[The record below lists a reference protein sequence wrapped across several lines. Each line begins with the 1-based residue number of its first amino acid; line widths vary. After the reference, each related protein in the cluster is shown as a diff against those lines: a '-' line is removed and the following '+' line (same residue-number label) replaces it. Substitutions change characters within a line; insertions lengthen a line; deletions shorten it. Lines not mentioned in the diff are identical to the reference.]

1 MPNRYEREIEEI
13 LRNLEHT
20 DPQAAK
26 SQKFGERFRRNPGP
40 PLRTRPMRSSGSWNL
55 SPTERLLLGAVIGG
69 LIAGGYAY
77 LAGPNIITL
86 ILALASFICLILVA
100 CSQLISLPPGR
111 RRSTRYGNVTITP
124 LRRGPFHMFKTQ
136 WNLLVLKLKYRRKDE
151 P

>member
-40 PLRTRPMRSSGSWNL
+40 PLRTQQTRSAGAWNL
-55 SPTERLLLGAVIGG
+55 SSTERLLLGAVICA
-69 LIAGGYAY
+69 LLAGAYAY

-86 ILALASFICLILVA
+86 VLALASFIGLILVA
-100 CSQLISLPPGR
+100 CSQFISPPR
-111 RRSTRYGNVTITP
+111 RARSTRYGNVTITP
-124 LRRGPFHMFKTQ
+124 LRRGPFHMLKTQ

-151 P
+151 Q

>member
-1 MPNRYEREIEEI
+1 MPNKYEREIEEI

-26 SQKFGERFRRNPGP
+26 SRKFGERVHRNPGP
-40 PLRTRPMRSSGSWNL
+40 PLRTQQRRSSGSWNL
-55 SPTERLLLGAVIGG
+55 SPIERLLLGAVISA
-69 LIAGGYAY
+69 LLAGGYAY

-86 ILALASFICLILVA
+86 ILTLASFIGLILVA
-100 CSQLISLPPGR
+100 CSQFISLPNR
-111 RRSTRYGNVTITP
+111 RRSIRYGNVTITP
-124 LRRGPFHMFKTQ
+124 LRRGPFHMLKTQ